1 MQYWCICWY
10 RLYVSRNDITD
21 LYICQ
26 VDEYQGGRS
35 LEELQGY
42 MDTQLA
48 VINVNADRT
57 DEKIP
62 EKVQVEEEKPQENL
76 VLSYW
81 LIIWFYLILN
91 IVMWSKMHEIWKLSH
106 VTVYSFTKQGGC
118 QLFNLIHL
126 IRFSHMSNYSFCLIC
141 ILNTVCLTM
150 IYREP
155 SLSWRLTP
163 SQLASVKDSLLSSS
177 MHPGK
182 FFRIFAVSK
191 FTFL

>member
-1 MQYWCICWY
+1 M
-10 RLYVSRNDITD
+10 YVSRNDITD

-81 LIIWFYLILN
+81 LII
-91 IVMWSKMHEIWKLSH
+91 
-106 VTVYSFTKQGGC
+106 
-118 QLFNLIHL
+118 
-126 IRFSHMSNYSFCLIC
+126 
-141 ILNTVCLTM
+141 
-150 IYREP
+150 
-155 SLSWRLTP
+155 
-163 SQLASVKDSLLSSS
+163 
-177 MHPGK
+177 
-182 FFRIFAVSK
+182 
-191 FTFL
+191 

>member
-1 MQYWCICWY
+1 MIYF
-10 RLYVSRNDITD
+10 RDITD
-21 LYICQ
+21 LYFCQ

-81 LIIWFYLILN
+81 LIF
-91 IVMWSKMHEIWKLSH
+91 
-106 VTVYSFTKQGGC
+106 
-118 QLFNLIHL
+118 
-126 IRFSHMSNYSFCLIC
+126 
-141 ILNTVCLTM
+141 
-150 IYREP
+150 
-155 SLSWRLTP
+155 
-163 SQLASVKDSLLSSS
+163 
-177 MHPGK
+177 
-182 FFRIFAVSK
+182 
-191 FTFL
+191 

>member
-1 MQYWCICWY
+1 M
-10 RLYVSRNDITD
+10 
-21 LYICQ
+21 
-26 VDEYQGGRS
+26 DEYQGGRS

-91 IVMWSKMHEIWKLSH
+91 TVMWSKMHEIW
-106 VTVYSFTKQGGC
+106 
-118 QLFNLIHL
+118 
-126 IRFSHMSNYSFCLIC
+126 
-141 ILNTVCLTM
+141 
-150 IYREP
+150 
-155 SLSWRLTP
+155 
-163 SQLASVKDSLLSSS
+163 
-177 MHPGK
+177 
-182 FFRIFAVSK
+182 
-191 FTFL
+191 

>member
-1 MQYWCICWY
+1 MIGKFYDLIFVEENSFTIHVVLMYMLVQIICITKC
-10 RLYVSRNDITD
+10 RITD
-21 LYICQ
+21 LYFCQ

-81 LIIWFYLILN
+81 LIF
-91 IVMWSKMHEIWKLSH
+91 
-106 VTVYSFTKQGGC
+106 
-118 QLFNLIHL
+118 
-126 IRFSHMSNYSFCLIC
+126 
-141 ILNTVCLTM
+141 
-150 IYREP
+150 
-155 SLSWRLTP
+155 
-163 SQLASVKDSLLSSS
+163 
-177 MHPGK
+177 
-182 FFRIFAVSK
+182 
-191 FTFL
+191 

>member
-1 MQYWCICWY
+1 MIYY
-10 RLYVSRNDITD
+10 RDITD
-21 LYICQ
+21 LYFCQ

-81 LIIWFYLILN
+81 LII
-91 IVMWSKMHEIWKLSH
+91 
-106 VTVYSFTKQGGC
+106 
-118 QLFNLIHL
+118 
-126 IRFSHMSNYSFCLIC
+126 
-141 ILNTVCLTM
+141 
-150 IYREP
+150 
-155 SLSWRLTP
+155 
-163 SQLASVKDSLLSSS
+163 
-177 MHPGK
+177 
-182 FFRIFAVSK
+182 
-191 FTFL
+191 

>member
-1 MQYWCICWY
+1 MIYF
-10 RLYVSRNDITD
+10 RDITD
-21 LYICQ
+21 LYFCQ

-81 LIIWFYLILN
+81 LII
-91 IVMWSKMHEIWKLSH
+91 
-106 VTVYSFTKQGGC
+106 
-118 QLFNLIHL
+118 
-126 IRFSHMSNYSFCLIC
+126 
-141 ILNTVCLTM
+141 
-150 IYREP
+150 
-155 SLSWRLTP
+155 
-163 SQLASVKDSLLSSS
+163 
-177 MHPGK
+177 
-182 FFRIFAVSK
+182 
-191 FTFL
+191 